1 MSTTKITR
9 QRVLRAAGEQH
20 PVIGLIDQADGT
32 APPPTDT
39 GASPDPAPAAPA
51 PAPAAPAPTA
61 PPTPR
66 APLAAE
72 TAEEHASKKQVN
84 YRLDPALIG
93 ELKKASLVHSYR
105 QGRQISQNQ
114 IVETALREWLDAN
127 GPFDL

>member
-20 PVIGLIDQADGT
+20 PVVGLIDQADS
-32 APPPTDT
+32 TDT
-39 GASPDPAPAAPA
+39 PPADNDARQAPAQPPVAAAPVPAAP
-51 PAPAAPAPTA
+51 PA
-61 PPTPR
+61 PR
-66 APLAAE
+66 APIAAE
-72 TAEEHASKKQVN
+72 TAEQHASKKQVN
-84 YRLDPALIG
+84 YRLDPALIS

-114 IVETALREWLDAN
+114 IVETAVREWLDAN

>member
-20 PVIGLIDQADGT
+20 PVVGLIDQADGT
-32 APPPTDT
+32 APPSEHEATPE
-39 GASPDPAPAAPA
+39 SPQPPVTPAPA
-51 PAPAAPAPTA
+51 PAPAP
-61 PPTPR
+61 PR
-66 APLAAE
+66 ATSAPIAAE
-72 TAEEHASKKQVN
+72 TPEEQASKKQVN
-84 YRLDPALIG
+84 YRIAPALIA

>member
-32 APPPTDT
+32 ATPPADNVAT
-39 GASPDPAPAAPA
+39 PDPAPAAPA

-61 PPTPR
+61 PPAPR
-66 APLAAE
+66 TPLAAE

-84 YRLDPALIG
+84 YRLDPALIS

>member
-20 PVIGLIDQADGT
+20 PVVGLIDQADGT
-32 APPPTDT
+32 ATPP
-39 GASPDPAPAAPA
+39 SEHEAAPA
-51 PAPAAPAPTA
+51 PPQPPVTSAPAPT
-61 PPTPR
+61 PPR
-66 APLAAE
+66 APSAPIAAE
-72 TAEEHASKKQVN
+72 TPEEQASKKQVN
-84 YRLDPALIG
+84 YRLAPALIG

>member
-20 PVIGLIDQADGT
+20 PVVGLIDQADGT
-32 APPPTDT
+32 APPSEHE
-39 GASPDPAPAAPA
+39 AAPELPQPPVTPA
-51 PAPAAPAPTA
+51 PAP
-61 PPTPR
+61 PR
-66 APLAAE
+66 APSAPIAAE
-72 TAEEHASKKQVN
+72 TPEEQASKKQVN
-84 YRLDPALIG
+84 YRLAPALIG

-114 IVETALREWLDAN
+114 IVETAIREWLDAN

>member
-1 MSTTKITR
+1 MSTSKITR

-20 PVIGLIDQADGT
+20 PVVGLIDQADGT
-32 APPPTDT
+32 ATPPADND
-39 GASPDPAPAAPA
+39 AQPAPAAPPVVPAPA
-51 PAPAAPAPTA
+51 PAPAAPPV
-61 PPTPR
+61 PR
-66 APLAAE
+66 APIAAE

>member
-1 MSTTKITR
+1 MSTSKITR

-20 PVIGLIDQADGT
+20 PVVGLIDQADGT
-32 APPPTDT
+32 APPSELEATPELPPPPVT
-39 GASPDPAPAAPA
+39 PAPA
-51 PAPAAPAPTA
+51 PAP
-61 PPTPR
+61 PR
-66 APLAAE
+66 APSAPIAAE
-72 TAEEHASKKQVN
+72 TPEEQASKKQVN
-84 YRLDPALIG
+84 YRLAPALIG